1 MSFNLQSLIRSPGGI
16 LRQCKQ
22 PLAPRQQLAGRA
34 ARGRGRG
41 RGRGARAQ
49 GAGGA
54 RGAAARVAAPAHA
67 DAAPAAPSC

>member
-41 RGRGARAQ
+41 RGARAQ

-67 DAAPAAPSC
+67 DAAPAAPSR